1 MTGSPV
7 LLCARNL
14 RRACLLLAAS
24 TLLVLGGCTT
34 GSRATSDSLRLLFKR
49 QIEANPDQVAANQ
62 YPQAQVRTPD
72 LSAIMVLGFIDD
84 GQQIWYAGN
93 QTVFRLDEDGIVVG
107 MSGNGRQL
115 RSRIIGASPFA
126 KLATISG
133 KATIK
138 REYDWIPGYKIGI
151 TAQGTLDRGPTE
163 SVDILGVKRNLV
175 RFDER
180 LEGGLKAHNVYWAD
194 ATTGFIWK
202 SRQQLSPDYT
212 IELVQL
218 KPYRLSK
225 D

>member
-1 MTGSPV
+1 MLPS
-7 LLCARNL
+7 ARNF
-14 RRACLLLAAS
+14 RRAFLLVAAS
-24 TLLVLGGCTT
+24 TLVVLGGCTT
-34 GSRATSDSLRLLFKR
+34 GSRATSDSFRLLFKR
-49 QIEANPDQVAANQ
+49 QIEATPEQVAANQ
-62 YPQAQVRTPD
+62 YPQARISTPD

-93 QTVFRLDEDGIVVG
+93 QAVFRLDAEGIVVG

-115 RSRIIGASPFA
+115 RSRIIGTSPFSR
-126 KLATISG
+126 LATISG
-133 KATIK
+133 KAVIK
-138 REYDWIPGYKIGI
+138 REYDWMPGYKMGI

-163 SVDILGVKRNLV
+163 SVEILGTKRNLV

-180 LEGGLKAHNVYWAD
+180 LEGGMRAHNIYWAD

-218 KPYRLSK
+218 KPYRSSK